1 MNKKIILI
9 ICLLVII
16 IINLAISFFI
26 KTKEGL
32 ETQAQKYSTAS
43 QNQLKT
49 FGFGSGFA
57 GSGSN
62 VIQTD
67 DTDYNKMYQDNLPVK
82 TKFDSSKRLD
92 HNKFYDIPF
101 TDVQYHDDI
110 NTIMSKEDAQ
120 YGLTSRTITV
130 KDTSGNTFILKVP
143 EIQGSTLYYEPGSY
157 RFGASSY
164 VPSYEDSIFLSK
176 TTGISSSMPIKD
188 SASMEADFCK
198 HYKNSPD
205 KLEEICRST
214 DKNKCGS
221 TSCCVLLGGSQC
233 VYGNENGPYMK
244 ANYSDIFIRNK
255 DFYYFQGKCYGN
267 CK

>member
-1 MNKKIILI
+1 MNRKTILI
-9 ICLLVII
+9 ICLLLII
-16 IINLAISFFI
+16 IINLAISYFI

-32 ETQAQKYSTAS
+32 ETEAQLYSRVS
-43 QNQLKT
+43 QNNTKT
-49 FGFGSGFA
+49 FGFDSGFA

-67 DTDYNKMYQDNLPVK
+67 NNDYKKFYQDNLLLK
-82 TKFDSSKRLD
+82 TAYDDSKTLNQSKF
-92 HNKFYDIPF
+92 NDIIF
-101 TDVQYHDDI
+101 NDIQYHDDI
-110 NTIMSKEDAQ
+110 DNIKKKEDEQ
-120 YGLTSRTITV
+120 YGLMSRTITV

-143 EIQGSTLYYEPGSY
+143 DIQGSVTYYEPGTY

-164 VPSYEDSIFLSK
+164 VPSYQDTVYLSK
-176 TTGISSSMPIKD
+176 STGLNTPMTITDPSSITK
-188 SASMEADFCK
+188 DFCK
-198 HYKNSPD
+198 HYRNNPD
-205 KLEEICRST
+205 KLEEICRSKH
-214 DKNKCGS
+214 KNNCSS

-233 VYGNENGPYMK
+233 VSGNKKGPFMK

>member
-1 MNKKIILI
+1 MNKKIVLI
-9 ICLLVII
+9 ICLLLII
-16 IINLAISFFI
+16 VINLAISFFVN
-26 KTKEGL
+26 TKEGL
-32 ETQAQKYSTAS
+32 ETQAQQYSTSS

-62 VIQTD
+62 VVQTD
-67 DTDYNKMYQDNLPVK
+67 NTDYNKFYQDNLPVK
-82 TKFDSSKRLD
+82 TAYDNKKTLD
-92 HNKFYDIPF
+92 QNKFYDISF

-110 NTIMSKEDAQ
+110 NTIKAKEDAQ

-143 EIQGSTLYYEPGSY
+143 DIQGSTLYYEPGSY

-164 VPSYEDSIFLSK
+164 VPNYEDSVLLSK
-176 TTGISSSMPIKD
+176 TTGISSSTPIKD
-188 SASMEADFCK
+188 SASMEAGFCK
-198 HYKNSPD
+198 HYKDNPD

-233 VYGNENGPYMK
+233 VSGNENGPYMK

-267 CK
+267 CN

>member
-1 MNKKIILI
+1 MNKKIIVI
-9 ICLLVII
+9 ICLLAII
-16 IINLAISFFI
+16 IINLAISYFI

-32 ETQAQKYSTAS
+32 ETQAQKYSKES

-57 GSGSN
+57 GSGGN
-62 VIQTD
+62 EIQTD
-67 DTDYNKMYQDNLPVK
+67 NTDYNKSYQDSLPVK
-82 TKFDSSKRLD
+82 TAYDNSKRLD
-92 HNKFYDIPF
+92 QSKFYDISF

-110 NTIMSKEDAQ
+110 ETIKAKEDQQ

-143 EIQGSTLYYEPGSY
+143 DIQGTTLYYEPGSY

-164 VPSYEDSIFLSK
+164 VPNYEDSVYLSK
-176 TTGISSSMPIKD
+176 TTGIGSPMKIKD
-188 SASMEADFCK
+188 SASIAAGFCK
-198 HYKNSPD
+198 HYKDNPD

-214 DKNKCGS
+214 DPNKCGS

-233 VYGNENGPYMK
+233 VSGNENGPYMK

-267 CK
+267 CN

>member
-62 VIQTD
+62 VIQSD
-67 DTDYNKMYQDNLPVK
+67 DTDYKKMYQDNLPVK

-143 EIQGSTLYYEPGSY
+143 EIQGSILYYEPGSY

-221 TSCCVLLGGSQC
+221 TSCCVLLGDSQC